1 MEVLLP
7 ELVAV
12 GLNDP
17 IQDHLTGSSKHH
29 EPENRSDGEFIL
41 PLKALE
47 HKTET
52 QFGVIRREEHKL
64 NDINDQRDIIFLPYI
79 LLPELMNDLINI
91 IAQDLLVSE
100 FQLLVHEFR
109 VLILLLT

>member
-1 MEVLLP
+1 LEVLLP
-7 ELVAV
+7 ELIAV

-17 IQDHLTGSSKHH
+17 IQDHLTGSPEHH
-29 EPENRSDGEFIL
+29 EPEYRSDGQFIL

-47 HKTET
+47 HKTKTEL
-52 QFGVIRREEHKL
+52 GVIRREEHKL